1 MLHRNFR
8 VFDLMKTTVIAVLFL
23 FCLFAIGYAQTEVV
37 DSLIKNLK
45 SNDKEAR
52 YQAASAFRQ
61 IKDSRAIEPLINV
74 AKSSSEDVEVRR
86 EAMFALVAQKAPQV
100 DPLVIDAFIDIAK
113 SSHDDHKV
121 RIIAVLVLKRL
132 DDPHAVKTLIE
143 LLKRPDESIDVVDA
157 LGERKDA
164 YTVDLLIGA
173 LKDNNSK
180 VRNRATY
187 ALGLI
192 QDPRAMKPL
201 IEMLKDVTVDVQK
214 DAAWALERITGQS
227 FGVDYDKWVKW
238 WQENKK

>member
-1 MLHRNFR
+1 MHKDFR
-8 VFDLMKTTVIAVLFL
+8 IFGRIKITAITALIFFSLSAV
-23 FCLFAIGYAQTEVV
+23 GYAQTEVV

-61 IKDSRAIEPLINV
+61 IKDSRSIKPLISV

-113 SSHDDHKV
+113 SSHDDYKV

-132 DDPHAVKTLIE
+132 DDPHAVETLIE
-143 LLKRPDESIDVVDA
+143 LLKRPDESIDVVDV

-173 LKDNNSK
+173 LKNNDSK
-180 VRNRATY
+180 VRDRATY

-201 IEMLKDVTVDVQK
+201 IEMLKDVSVDVQK
-214 DAAWALERITGQS
+214 DAALALERITGQS
-227 FGVDYDKWVKW
+227 FGVDHDKWLKW
-238 WQENKK
+238 WQENKR